1 MGLRLY
7 DTHRRAVRDFVP
19 RIPGKVSIYL
29 CGPTVVV
36 PPHVGQLRSQV
47 NFDILHR
54 WLKSS
59 GYEVLLCRNVT
70 DIEDKIIG
78 RSLSEG
84 IPWWRVTDPV
94 HRAFVRAYAALGCLP
109 PSVEPRATGHIPE
122 MIEMIEELV
131 AAGHAYEA
139 DGNVYFS
146 VDSYPH
152 YGSLSR
158 QQARHLRGAEEN
170 ERGKRDPRD
179 FALWKS
185 AKPGE
190 PVWHSPW
197 GEGRPGWHLECS
209 AMARRYLGTEF
220 DIHGGGVNLIFPH
233 HENEM
238 AQSRAAGDAFAR
250 FWLHNGPV
258 TQGGEKVRKHLRN
271 PLALP
276 ALLDR
281 VRPAELRYYLA
292 AAHYRSPVEF
302 SLDALDEAAAAYRRV
317 ERFVVRAGSDAAPPS
332 GPLPAP
338 LPAQFSAAMDSDLN
352 VPQALAAVHAAVA
365 DGNAALAAGDRE
377 RAARECRSARA
388 MLNVLGLDPLSA
400 NWHRETHLQE
410 VAGAVLRVVRN
421 LASAS
426 ARQGDHDRARAME
439 QHIETT
445 LANRSQ
451 IEHPVLI
458 R

>member
-1 MGLRLY
+1 M
-7 DTHRRAVRDFVP
+7 
-19 RIPGKVSIYL
+19 VSIYL

-54 WLKSS
+54 WLKNS

-70 DIEDKIIG
+70 DIEDKIIS
-78 RSLSEG
+78 RSISEG
-84 IPWWRVTDPV
+84 VPWWRITYPV
-94 HRAFVRAYAALGCLP
+94 HRDFVSAYATLGCLP

-122 MIEMIEELV
+122 MIEMVEQLV
-131 AAGHAYEA
+131 ASGHAYES

-146 VDSYPH
+146 VSTYPN

-158 QQARHLRGAEEN
+158 QRGAQLRATEEN

-190 PVWHSPW
+190 PVWNSPW

-209 AMARRYLGTEF
+209 AMARRYLGAEF

-238 AQSRAAGDAFAR
+238 AQSRAAGDSFAR

-258 TQGGEKVRKHLRN
+258 THRGEKIRKHPRN
-271 PLALP
+271 PLSLP
-276 ALLDR
+276 ALLER

-302 SLDALDEAAAAYRRV
+302 SLDALDEAAAAYRRI
-317 ERFVVRAGSDAAPPS
+317 ERFVLRVASDAA
-332 GPLPAP
+332 AP
-338 LPAQFSAAMDSDLN
+338 LPPQFSEAMDNDLN

-365 DGNAALAAGDRE
+365 EGNAALASGDRE
-377 RAARECRSARA
+377 RAAAKCRSVRA
-388 MLNVLGLDPLSA
+388 MLNVLGLDPLSET
-400 NWHRETHLQE
+400 WHRETHLQE
-410 VAGAVLRVVRN
+410 VAGAVLRLVRN
-421 LASAS
+421 LAAAS
-426 ARQGDHDRARAME
+426 ARQGDHERARIME
-439 QHIETT
+439 QRIEMA
-445 LANRSQ
+445 LANGAKSSTTRLSDRS
-451 IEHPVLI
+451 
-458 R
+458 

>member
-19 RIPGKVSIYL
+19 RIPGMVSIYL

-54 WLKSS
+54 WLKRS

-70 DIEDKIIG
+70 DIEDKIIH
-78 RSLSEG
+78 RSVAEG
-84 IPWWRVTDPV
+84 VPWWRITGPV
-94 HRAFVRAYAALGCLP
+94 HRAFVRTYTALGCLP

-122 MIEMIEELV
+122 MIEMIEQLV
-131 AAGHAYEA
+131 ASGHAYES
-139 DGNVYFS
+139 DGDVYFS
-146 VDSYPH
+146 VGSYPN

-158 QQARHLRGAEEN
+158 QQAERLRAAEEN

-190 PVWHSPW
+190 PVWSSPW

-220 DIHGGGVNLIFPH
+220 DIHGGGANLIFPH

-238 AQSRAAGDAFAR
+238 AQSRAAGDSFAR

-258 TQGGEKVRKHLRN
+258 THRGEKIRKHPCN
-271 PLALP
+271 PLAVP

-281 VRPAELRYYLA
+281 VRPVELRYYLA
-292 AAHYRSPVEF
+292 AAHYRSPMEF
-302 SLDALDEAAAAYRRV
+302 SPDAMDEAAAAYRRV
-317 ERFVVRAGSDAAPPS
+317 ERFVLRVGSDAA
-332 GPLPAP
+332 AP
-338 LPAQFSAAMDSDLN
+338 LPPQFSEAMDNDLN
-352 VPQALAAVHAAVA
+352 VPRALTAVHRAVA
-365 DGNAALAAGDRE
+365 VGNAALTSGDRE
-377 RAARECRSARA
+377 RAAGECRSVRA
-388 MLNVLGLDPLSA
+388 MLNVLGLDPLSDT
-400 NWHRETHLQE
+400 WHRETHLQE
-410 VAGAVLRVVRN
+410 VAGGVLRVVRD
-421 LASAS
+421 LAAAS
-426 ARQGDHDRARAME
+426 ARQGDHERARIME
-439 QHIETT
+439 QHIEMA
-445 LANRSQ
+445 LAKRRH
-451 IEHPVLI
+451 IEHPALI